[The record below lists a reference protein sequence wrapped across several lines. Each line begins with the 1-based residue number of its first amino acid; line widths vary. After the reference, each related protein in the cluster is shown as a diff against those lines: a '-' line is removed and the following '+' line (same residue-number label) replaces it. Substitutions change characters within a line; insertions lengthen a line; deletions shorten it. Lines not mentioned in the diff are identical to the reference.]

1 MNGGQVGQ
9 IHVFT
14 LLVFGVEMEFMVI
27 QSARNDKL
35 QPFSKGQE
43 ATGLSLC
50 QCRGL
55 YHCFLYIFTWVVSIP
70 PIGHFRLHLIRM
82 FSTCKRELVVFHSLS
97 RLGVVSRSWFSL
109 CMSNISLGPFQH
121 GYALLFISLQGGT
134 LLFISLACQ
143 ASFTLYHILYLVC
156 M

>member
-1 MNGGQVGQ
+1 M
-9 IHVFT
+9 
-14 LLVFGVEMEFMVI
+14 
-27 QSARNDKL
+27 
-35 QPFSKGQE
+35 
-43 ATGLSLC
+43 
-50 QCRGL
+50 
-55 YHCFLYIFTWVVSIP
+55 SIP

-134 LLFISLACQ
+134 LLFTSPRHELAH
-143 ASFTLYHILYLVC
+143 ASGMHGLGKATAFGWPC
-156 M
+156 